1 MHRFHDKIYR
11 TLTDFRQSFNHKWP
25 KCLREDFPFDQLK
38 ISRTQLK
45 SFSDLAL
52 YELAMFL
59 SKLIKSHIEKKPC
72 LHRDHQEMQRFLDDL
87 DHTLNQYICKSYR
100 IIHKKQAA
108 SIAHVTAVQLI
119 NLPKEKLSEDVAKK
133 IRQCGKRIARFGT
146 NTQQQHFAQCLRKN
160 QHKHNYF
167 FLVQLSYFEMELQ
180 NTYSD

>member
-59 SKLIKSHIEKKPC
+59 SKLIKSHIEK
-72 LHRDHQEMQRFLDDL
+72 LILTTSHF
-87 DHTLNQYICKSYR
+87 S
-100 IIHKKQAA
+100 II
-108 SIAHVTAVQLI
+108 
-119 NLPKEKLSEDVAKK
+119 
-133 IRQCGKRIARFGT
+133 
-146 NTQQQHFAQCLRKN
+146 QQHHLRF
-160 QHKHNYF
+160 YPI
-167 FLVQLSYFEMELQ
+167 
-180 NTYSD
+180 